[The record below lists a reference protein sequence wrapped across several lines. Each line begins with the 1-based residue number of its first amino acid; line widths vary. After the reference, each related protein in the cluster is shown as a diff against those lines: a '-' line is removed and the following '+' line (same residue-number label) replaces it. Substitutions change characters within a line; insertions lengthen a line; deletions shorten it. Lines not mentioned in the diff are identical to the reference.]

1 MVLLLFIV
9 FDGVFFKCKFIV
21 NCCSK
26 VLLLYWY
33 IDWFKIFEELMFLI
47 LLNIFKNI
55 VIEYGKDF

>member
-1 MVLLLFIV
+1 M
-9 FDGVFFKCKFIV
+9 GFFKCKFIV

-26 VLLLYWY
+26 VLLLYNY

-55 VIEYGKDF
+55 VFEYGKDF

>member
-9 FDGVFFKCKFIV
+9 FDGFFKCKFIV

-33 IDWFKIFEELMFLI
+33 IDWFEIFEELMFLI